1 MSKPTHRETCRAI
14 ASHLLREE
22 WADAACWEV
31 GINGHQLDVIAVSAT
46 SSAEKDARRFASWE
60 ERARWAR
67 SRNRPEPEKPSRIIP
82 RVAVVEVK
90 VSRSDLQ
97 AGLRRGQLRE
107 YASDPKVQGTHF
119 SLALWE
125 GVLARAPGD
134 PGWWRRQDQEAALA
148 DLGALGVPEGWGVIR
163 IARSP
168 GRDRTLYVDVL
179 RRATR
184 LRPPPDLTHRL
195 GLVELMARSLAY
207 RVLSPTSPE
216 QESTG

>member
-1 MSKPTHRETCRAI
+1 MDKPTHRETCRAI
-14 ASHLLREE
+14 ASQLLREE

-31 GINGHQLDVIAVSAT
+31 GIGGHQLDVIAVSAT
-46 SSAEKDARRFASWE
+46 TSAEKEARRFAAWE
-60 ERARWAR
+60 SRAEWAR
-67 SRNRPEPEKPSRIIP
+67 SHRRAEPEKPARILP

-90 VSRSDLQ
+90 VNRSDLQ

-107 YASDPKVQGTHF
+107 YASDSKVQGTHF

-216 QESTG
+216 REAVG